1 MKRQDF
7 EKMIELIQDV
17 NSKKQFANT
26 DEKKL
31 DVIIEQN
38 SIMIRQL
45 VSILLENVKD
55 WEIGPYIFSRRM

>member
-26 DEKKL
+26 DENKL
-31 DVIIEQN
+31 D
-38 SIMIRQL
+38 S
-45 VSILLENVKD
+45 SAPFSLL
-55 WEIGPYIFSRRM
+55 